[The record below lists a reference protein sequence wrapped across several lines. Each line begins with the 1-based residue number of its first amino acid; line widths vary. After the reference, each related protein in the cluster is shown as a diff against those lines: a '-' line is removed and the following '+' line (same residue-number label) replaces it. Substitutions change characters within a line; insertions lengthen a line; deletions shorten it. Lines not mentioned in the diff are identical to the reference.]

1 LSLFANSQLPALG
14 TYGVLRYQNKK
25 PLKPISPTSDASIV
39 KGTSATN
46 EISVSVNSNK
56 ATIAI
61 NGKKVIDFT
70 GQPPEGGP
78 I

>member
-46 EISVSVNSNK
+46 EISVSVK
-56 ATIAI
+56 
-61 NGKKVIDFT
+61 
-70 GQPPEGGP
+70 QQ
-78 I
+78 